1 MSGTGHRRARD
12 MAIYSL
18 RHHQG
23 QCRLVTANGR
33 NWTGHG
39 ILSPPV
45 RLDSTLL
52 PVPLQEIPVK
62 LVRVLIAVITAL
74 TAAIAVQLA
83 TSSGASATNLP
94 GHVADCTACWGVS
107 TD

>member
-1 MSGTGHRRARD
+1 M
-12 MAIYSL
+12 
-18 RHHQG
+18 
-23 QCRLVTANGR
+23 ANGR

-62 LVRVLIAVITAL
+62 LVRVLIAVIAAL

>member
-1 MSGTGHRRARD
+1 
-12 MAIYSL
+12 
-18 RHHQG
+18 
-23 QCRLVTANGR
+23 
-33 NWTGHG
+33 
-39 ILSPPV
+39 
-45 RLDSTLL
+45 
-52 PVPLQEIPVK
+52 VK
-62 LVRVLIAVITAL
+62 LVRVLIAVIAAL

>member
-1 MSGTGHRRARD
+1 M
-12 MAIYSL
+12 
-18 RHHQG
+18 
-23 QCRLVTANGR
+23 ANGR

-45 RLDSTLL
+45 RLDSALRS
-52 PVPLQEIPVK
+52 VPSRRIPVK
-62 LVRVLIAVITAL
+62 LVRALIAAIAVL

-83 TSSGASATNLP
+83 TSAGASATNLP
-94 GHVADCTACWGVS
+94 GPVTDCTACWGVS